1 MALPLI
7 GGLFNGP
14 QQRANAI
21 GQELSSAQY
30 MAPTAINMTQS
41 SSGTFTDFD
50 AKGNI
55 RTSNFS
61 PYPQTTNPSLW
72 QQTHGL
78 FGPPPTWYDVPG
90 GQTSQ
95 FGAPVAPVVQH
106 IYQAGSIQ
114 TMDAGSFHDF
124 AQKNSFAIGEAA
136 GKNLQAV
143 HGTLA
148 TEVDRRIS
156 R

>member
-1 MALPLI
+1 
-7 GGLFNGP
+7 
-14 QQRANAI
+14 
-21 GQELSSAQY
+21 
-30 MAPTAINMTQS
+30 
-41 SSGTFTDFD
+41 
-50 AKGNI
+50 
-55 RTSNFS
+55 
-61 PYPQTTNPSLW
+61 
-72 QQTHGL
+72 
-78 FGPPPTWYDVPG
+78 
-90 GQTSQ
+90 
-95 FGAPVAPVVQH
+95 VVQH